1 MVWTWFVYRAAEFVL
16 YKPKEIGKINQ
27 RVDIFFSWGVWQTWC
42 WPGWDAID
50 CRPYP
55 VTTRSVTDICYIFCF
70 AAWTVLVPAVNIFVG
85 ERSIQLS
92 LKINLLTQSLNS
104 LQEISAEFAHVK
116 LSWIGGDLILGLL
129 LTYSGYEATGK
140 QQSSDG
146 CILKETKWNMQ
157 TMPQPQI
164 WHPSATWHLTPTRQW
179 QNTCEI
185 YIKKKILMEQRKKFG
200 SKNDPF
206 IRFQIAPPFFNT
218 WCFERLI

>member
-1 MVWTWFVYRAAEFVL
+1 
-16 YKPKEIGKINQ
+16 
-27 RVDIFFSWGVWQTWC
+27 
-42 WPGWDAID
+42 
-50 CRPYP
+50 
-55 VTTRSVTDICYIFCF
+55 
-70 AAWTVLVPAVNIFVG
+70 LVPAVNIFVG

-157 TMPQPQI
+157 TMPPPQI
-164 WHPSATWHLTPTRQW
+164 
-179 QNTCEI
+179 
-185 YIKKKILMEQRKKFG
+185 
-200 SKNDPF
+200 
-206 IRFQIAPPFFNT
+206 
-218 WCFERLI
+218 